1 MDWDAR
7 YSIDD
12 YLFGKEPAQALLRNE
27 EHLVVGGNTLVIAD
41 GEGRNSVYLAKKG
54 FKVTATDNS
63 AVAHHKAKA
72 LAKSQNVKV
81 DYKLEDFFDI
91 NWSETQYDNVVGICF
106 QFIPPNL
113 IDDVLIGLRS
123 ATKTGGILFIHC
135 YTPDQ
140 ISYGTGG
147 PKDLSLMYTKDTFI
161 RSFQQSEIV
170 KLEEY
175 EATIHEGAGH
185 NGKSAMIDFIAKF

>member
-1 MDWDAR
+1 M
-7 YSIDD
+7 
-12 YLFGKEPAQALLRNE
+12 G
-27 EHLVVGGNTLVIAD
+27 
-41 GEGRNSVYLAKKG
+41 
-54 FKVTATDNS
+54 
-63 AVAHHKAKA
+63 
-72 LAKSQNVKV
+72 
-81 DYKLEDFFDI
+81 
-91 NWSETQYDNVVGICF
+91 SEMCIRDSG
-106 QFIPPNL
+106 
-113 IDDVLIGLRS
+113 
-123 ATKTGGILFIHC
+123 